1 MSLKGVMAVFHTR
14 KFCRSW
20 TGLICL
26 KSKHSLQP
34 KENIYINTLMKKI
47 IPPYW
52 KQHHNIVWV
61 RLAGYQ
67 SSSVHCSNYLTRLSA
82 RGEEESESRPSIKWS
97 YRPCPRHTAA
107 DPGRVTFVTR
117 DTWQMLVTMICSL
130 LVLAWTAAI
139 SATWYLV
146 RRYHRSKPPGRQTVR
161 TSNINSS
168 WNQIHKK
175 VRNHGEG
182 SY

>member
-1 MSLKGVMAVFHTR
+1 
-14 KFCRSW
+14 
-20 TGLICL
+20 
-26 KSKHSLQP
+26 
-34 KENIYINTLMKKI
+34 MKKI

-117 DTWQMLVTMICSL
+117 DRCWSQWSP
-130 LVLAWTAAI
+130 A
-139 SATWYLV
+139 S
-146 RRYHRSKPPGRQTVR
+146 SSSPGRPPSPPRGTWSGGTTGQNRRGGKRYQHLTL
-161 TSNINSS
+161 
-168 WNQIHKK
+168 IHLAIKSTRRFVITEK
-175 VRNHGEG
+175 SPARQESMLTKLPVP
-182 SY
+182 YDLCV